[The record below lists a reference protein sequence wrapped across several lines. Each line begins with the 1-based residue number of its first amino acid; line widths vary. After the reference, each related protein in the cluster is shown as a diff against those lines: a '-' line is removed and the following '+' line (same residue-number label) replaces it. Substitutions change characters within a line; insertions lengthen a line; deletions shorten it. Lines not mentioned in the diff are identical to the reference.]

1 MNTSEIQKFIDE
13 RRALNMSAFCRE
25 AEITTQYL
33 GMILRG
39 DRPLTKETDRKLKPI
54 MKKYGWSG
62 P

>member
-13 RRALNMSAFCRE
+13 RQALNMSAFCRE
-25 AEITTQYL
+25 ADITTQYL

-39 DRPLTKETDRKLKPI
+39 DRPLTEETARKLKPI
-54 MKKYGWSG
+54 LKKYGWSG